1 MAMNERVRILR
12 KDTLHLTMDE
22 FGKRLGV
29 GKSAISDIENGRN
42 RVSEQMFTS
51 ICREFNVN
59 PDWLRDGSGEPFLR
73 RSRDEEIEAFFHNIQ
88 MEDSNSFKKR
98 FVSMLSRLDEAGWI
112 LLEKMALE
120 LVEKHENME
129 DVKAAIDAEVD
140 AYRRDL
146 EMEASQEEKSSPS
159 ERSAE
164 RMA

>member
-1 MAMNERVRILR
+1 
-12 KDTLHLTMDE
+12 
-22 FGKRLGV
+22 
-29 GKSAISDIENGRN
+29 
-42 RVSEQMFTS
+42 
-51 ICREFNVN
+51 
-59 PDWLRDGSGEPFLR
+59 
-73 RSRDEEIEAFFHNIQ
+73 

-98 FVSMLSRLDEAGWI
+98 FVSMLSRLDEAGWL